1 MDYILEVSGLTDH
14 SLGMQRKAY
23 VESVEI
29 MPQVV
34 MVKFYM
40 RYFVDGKE
48 WSSNSMQVNAQ
59 RFSTDEESYNTLIA
73 IQADSSVTIY
83 QTLLGLVDAQVRQI
97 VSDGKTD

>member
-14 SLGMQRKAY
+14 PLGMQRKAY

-34 MVKFYM
+34 RVKLYM
-40 RYFVDGKE
+40 KYFVDGNE
-48 WSSNSMQVNAQ
+48 WTSNSMQVNPQ
-59 RFSTDEESYNTLIA
+59 RFSTDEEDYNTLIA
-73 IQADSSVTIY
+73 IPANSEFSVY
-83 QTLLGLVDAQVRQI
+83 QNLLGLVDAQVRQI